1 MKPLLVTPSLLDS
14 WDWYMQ
20 NEADNA
26 RDEFVGVMNRTRSPD
41 NDAMMHGRAFE
52 TRVRMA
58 CDPFNTDW
66 ITENDKADIF
76 NTKHK
81 CDDEEYMACVSEL
94 ANFLRDGVWQIA
106 LSKTETIGGIE
117 FVKYGRVDVIK
128 YGIIDVKYSQTFESG
143 KYLGKAQTKM
153 YLDLAP
159 QAPWMQYTVCDG
171 KVIYYGDKF
180 LREDVAP
187 INQDIGNF
195 WNWLQNDKEL
205 LFLYLNNWQS
215 KY

>member
-1 MKPLLVTPSLLDS
+1 MKPLLITPSLLDS
-14 WDWYMQ
+14 WDWYIQ
-20 NEADNA
+20 NESDNA
-26 RDEFVGVMNRTRSPD
+26 RDEFIGVMKRERLPD
-41 NDAMMHGRAFE
+41 NDAMMQGRAFE
-52 TRVRMA
+52 SRVRIA
-58 CDPFNTDW
+58 CDPMNLEWLTD
-66 ITENDKADIF
+66 NDKYDLEQTR
-76 NTKHK
+76 NKRS
-81 CDDEEYMACVSEL
+81 DEEYTDCVNEL
-94 ANFLRDGVWQIA
+94 ASFLKGGVWQIA
-106 LSKTETIGGIE
+106 LSKTETINGVE

-128 YGIIDVKYSQTFESG
+128 YGIVDVKFSQTFESG

-205 LFLYLNNWQS
+205 LNLYTENWQS

>member
-1 MKPLLVTPSLLDS
+1 MKPLLITPSLLDS
-14 WDWYMQ
+14 WDWYLQ
-20 NEADNA
+20 NDSDTA
-26 RDEFVGVMNRTRSPD
+26 RDEFIGVMKRECSTD

-52 TRVRMA
+52 TRVRLA
-58 CDPFNTDW
+58 CESSKSW
-66 ITENDKADIF
+66 LTENDMSDLCKTF
-76 NTKHK
+76 HK
-81 CDDEEYMACVSEL
+81 TEDAEYMSCVDEL
-94 ANFLRDGVWQIA
+94 ASFLKGGVWQVA
-106 LSKTETIGGIE
+106 LSKQEAINGFE
-117 FVKYGRVDVIK
+117 FVKYGRVDVIN
-128 YGIIDVKYSQTFESG
+128 YGIIDIKYSQTFESG

-159 QAPWMQYTVCDG
+159 QATWMQYAVCDG

-205 LFLYLNNWQS
+205 LNLYVDNWQS

>member
-1 MKPLLVTPSLLDS
+1 MKR
-14 WDWYMQ
+14 
-20 NEADNA
+20 E
-26 RDEFVGVMNRTRSPD
+26 RSPD
-41 NDAMMHGRAFE
+41 NDAMLNGRAFE
-52 TRVRMA
+52 TRVRRES
-58 CDPFNTDW
+58 DPLH
-66 ITENDKADIF
+66 TEWLTANDQEDLDATFRRI
-76 NTKHK
+76 
-81 CDDEEYMACVSEL
+81 DDEYSRCVDEL
-94 ANFLRDGVWQIA
+94 ASFLKGGVWQIA
-106 LSKTETIGGIE
+106 LSKTETINGIE

-128 YGIIDVKYSQTFESG
+128 YGIIDVKFSQTFESG

-159 QAPWMQYTVCDG
+159 KAPWMQYTVCDG

-205 LFLYLNNWQS
+205 LFLYLNNWES

>member
-1 MKPLLVTPSLLDS
+1 MKPLLITPSLLDS

-20 NEADNA
+20 NDSDTA
-26 RDEFVGVMNRTRSPD
+26 RDEFIGVMKRERSPD

-58 CDPFNTDW
+58 CDINNLSWMTETDKDDLAR
-66 ITENDKADIF
+66 TSFKND
-76 NTKHK
+76 
-81 CDDEEYMACVSEL
+81 DDEYIACVNEL
-94 ANFLRDGVWQIA
+94 ANRLRNGVWQIA
-106 LSKTETIGGIE
+106 LSKTENIGGVD
-117 FVKYGRVDVIK
+117 FVKYGRVDVID

-187 INQDIGNF
+187 INYDILNF
-195 WNWLQNDKEL
+195 WDWLQRDNEL
-205 LFLYLNNWQS
+205 FALYMNNWQS

>member
-20 NEADNA
+20 NESDNA
-26 RDEFVGVMNRTRSPD
+26 REEFIGVMKRERSPD

-58 CDPFNTDW
+58 CDPFNTEW
-66 ITENDKADIF
+66 ITDNDKEDIF

-81 CDDEEYMACVSEL
+81 VEDEEYMSCVSEL
-94 ANFLRDGVWQIA
+94 ASFLKGGVWQVA
-106 LSKTETIGGIE
+106 LSKPETINGID
-117 FVKYGRVDVIK
+117 FVKYGRVDVIN
-128 YGIIDVKYSQTFESG
+128 YGIIDIKYSQTFESG
-143 KYLGKAQTKM
+143 KYLNKAQTKM

-205 LFLYLNNWQS
+205 LNLYVDNWQS

>member
-1 MKPLLVTPSLLDS
+1 MKPLLITPSLLDS
-14 WDWYMQ
+14 WDWYIQ
-20 NEADNA
+20 NESDNA
-26 RDEFVGVMNRTRSPD
+26 RDEFIGVMKRERLPD
-41 NDAMMHGRAFE
+41 NDAMMQGRAFE
-52 TRVRMA
+52 SRVRIA
-58 CDPFNTDW
+58 CDPMNLEWLTD
-66 ITENDKADIF
+66 NDKYDLEQTR
-76 NTKHK
+76 NKRS
-81 CDDEEYMACVSEL
+81 DEEYTDCVNEL
-94 ANFLRDGVWQIA
+94 ASFLKGGVWQIA
-106 LSKTETIGGIE
+106 LSKTETINGVE
-117 FVKYGRVDVIK
+117 FVKYGRGDVIK
-128 YGIIDVKYSQTFESG
+128 YGIVDVKFSQTFESG

-195 WNWLQNDKEL
+195 WNWLQNDKDL
-205 LFLYLNNWQS
+205 LNLYTENWQS

>member
-1 MKPLLVTPSLLDS
+1 MKPLLITPSLLDS

-26 RDEFVGVMNRTRSPD
+26 RDEFIGVMKRERSPD
-41 NDAMMHGRAFE
+41 NEAMMHGRAFE
-52 TRVRMA
+52 TRVRLE
-58 CDPFNTDW
+58 CDP
-66 ITENDKADIF
+66 ENDEWLTESDRSDLAR
-76 NTKHK
+76 TSHK
-81 CDDEEYMACVSEL
+81 LDDLEYVSCIQEL
-94 ANFLRDGVWQIA
+94 GKYLRNGVWQIA
-106 LSKTETIGGIE
+106 LSKTETINGIE
-117 FVKYGRVDVIK
+117 FVKYGRVDVIN
-128 YGIIDVKYSQTFESG
+128 YGIIDIKYSQTFESG

-159 QAPWMQYTVCDG
+159 KAPWLQYTVCDG

-187 INQDIGNF
+187 INKDIGNF

-205 LFLYLNNWQS
+205 LNLYVDNWQS

>member
-1 MKPLLVTPSLLDS
+1 
-14 WDWYMQ
+14 MQ

-26 RDEFVGVMNRTRSPD
+26 RKEFIGVMKRERSPD

-52 TRVRMA
+52 ARVRIA
-58 CDPFNTDW
+58 CDPMNLEWLTD
-66 ITENDKADIF
+66 NDKYDLDQ
-76 NTKHK
+76 TGHK
-81 CDDEEYMACVSEL
+81 EDDAEYMACVYEL
-94 ANFLRDGVWQIA
+94 ASFLKGGVWQIA
-106 LSKTETIGGIE
+106 LSKTETINGIE

-205 LFLYLNNWQS
+205 LNLYTENWQS

>member
-1 MKPLLVTPSLLDS
+1 
-14 WDWYMQ
+14 MQ
-20 NEADNA
+20 NESDTA
-26 RDEFVGVMNRTRSPD
+26 REEFIGVIKRERSPD
-41 NDAMMHGRAFE
+41 NEAMMHGRAFE
-52 TRVRMA
+52 ARVRME
-58 CDPFNTDW
+58 CDPLH
-66 ITENDKADIF
+66 TEWMTQNDADDIYKTF
-76 NTKHK
+76 HK
-81 CDDEEYMACVSEL
+81 EKDAEYMSCVYEL
-94 ANFLRDGVWQIA
+94 AKHLLGGVWQIA
-106 LSKTETIGGIE
+106 LSKTETINGIE

-128 YGIIDVKYSQTFESG
+128 YGIIDVKFSQTFESG

-180 LREDVAP
+180 LRDDVAP

>member
-1 MKPLLVTPSLLDS
+1 MKPLLITPSLLYS

-20 NEADNA
+20 NESDNA
-26 RDEFVGVMNRTRSPD
+26 RDEFIGVMKRERSPD

-52 TRVRMA
+52 SRVRIA
-58 CDPFNTDW
+58 CDPNFTEW
-66 ITENDKADIF
+66 LTENDKDDLEATF
-76 NTKHK
+76 HKTK
-81 CDDEEYMACVSEL
+81 DEEYMDCVDEL
-94 ANFLRDGVWQIA
+94 ASFLKGGVWQIA
-106 LSKTETIGGIE
+106 LSKTETINGIE

-195 WNWLQNDKEL
+195 WNWLQCDKEL

>member
-1 MKPLLVTPSLLDS
+1 MKPLLITPSLLDS

-20 NEADNA
+20 NDSDTA
-26 RDEFVGVMNRTRSPD
+26 RDEFIGVMKRERSPD

-58 CDPFNTDW
+58 CDTSHVDWMTDS
-66 ITENDKADIF
+66 DKRDLELTG
-76 NTKHK
+76 NK
-81 CDDEEYMACVSEL
+81 CNDDEYLSCIFEL
-94 ANFLRDGVWQIA
+94 ANHIRNGVWQVA
-106 LSKTETIGGIE
+106 LSKVENIDGVN
-117 FVKYGRVDVIK
+117 FVKYGRVDVIN
-128 YGIIDVKYSQTFESG
+128 YGIIDIKYSQTFESG

-187 INQDIGNF
+187 INEDIRNF
-195 WNWLQNDKEL
+195 WSWLQCDNEL
-205 LFLYLNNWQS
+205 YTLYLNNWQS